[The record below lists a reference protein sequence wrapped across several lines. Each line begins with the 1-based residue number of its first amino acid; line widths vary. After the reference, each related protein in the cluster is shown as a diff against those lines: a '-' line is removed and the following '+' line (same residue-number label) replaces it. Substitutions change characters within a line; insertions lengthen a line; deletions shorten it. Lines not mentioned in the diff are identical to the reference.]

1 MCTICTFQFFG
12 SVISFVCNL
21 GFVKMQ
27 KMCGTI
33 CKEVKTQSTG
43 PIISTTPFPETALL
57 FSASIGSRMGEG
69 ESPTARNNTDD
80 GTAIVL
86 HWLCIVHRSQN
97 QGDKKGILAETFRS
111 TKQYWHGKIAVNTL
125 FSNIGI
131 RRQCGVLCSVQRSA
145 PVPPYKL
152 HFLLNDIHINNDL
165 TPNLELAFFF
175 DQIKTHPGRRPS
187 ILVQNGQQ
195 HVFAFSPHQKIFLR
209 EQIFFKGN
217 GRLNSEVGN
226 DDILQM

>member
-27 KMCGTI
+27 KMCRTI
-33 CKEVKTQSTG
+33 CKQVSTG

-86 HWLCIVHRSQN
+86 HWLCIVYRSQN
-97 QGDKKGILAETFRS
+97 QGDRKGILAETFRW

-131 RRQCGVLCSVQRSA
+131 RR
-145 PVPPYKL
+145 
-152 HFLLNDIHINNDL
+152 
-165 TPNLELAFFF
+165 
-175 DQIKTHPGRRPS
+175 
-187 ILVQNGQQ
+187 
-195 HVFAFSPHQKIFLR
+195 
-209 EQIFFKGN
+209 
-217 GRLNSEVGN
+217 
-226 DDILQM
+226 